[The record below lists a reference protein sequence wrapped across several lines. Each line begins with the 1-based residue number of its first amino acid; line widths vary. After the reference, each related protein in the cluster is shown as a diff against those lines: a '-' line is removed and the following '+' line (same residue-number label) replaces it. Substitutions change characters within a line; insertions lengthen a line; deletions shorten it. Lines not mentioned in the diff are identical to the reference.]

1 MMVAVVDSGVAF
13 KILIVDDDEATRAG
27 LKQLFEGAGYRV
39 TVAGTF
45 AEGRV
50 ALSESTPDLLIA
62 DVRLGEFN
70 GLHLVATN
78 PRSIPTIIVTG
89 YPDPVLEADAHHFGA
104 EYLLKP
110 VSPAGLMALVKAK
123 LERPKE
129 TVPVFSPARRWE
141 RKRVSD
147 LPAKI
152 GDAPARILDVSYGGL
167 RFEVERRAE
176 RSLPMSLTVT
186 LLTSGLSVPVDLVWT
201 TRSGEEHWLCGA
213 ALSQGENDTTTRAWY
228 GLIDAIA

>member
-1 MMVAVVDSGVAF
+1 MMVAVVASGVAF

-27 LKQLFEGAGYRV
+27 LKQLLETAGYKV

-45 AEGRV
+45 AEGRF
-50 ALSESTPDLLIA
+50 ALSASTPDLLIV
-62 DVRLGEFN
+62 DVRLGKFN
-70 GLHLVATN
+70 GLHLVTTN
-78 PRSIPTIIVTG
+78 RRSIPTIIVTG
-89 YPDPVLEADAHHFGA
+89 YPDPVLKANAQSLGA

-110 VSPAGLMALVKAK
+110 VSPGELMALVKAK
-123 LERPKE
+123 LEGPKE
-129 TVPVFSPARRWE
+129 TVPVFSPVRRWE

-147 LPAKI
+147 LPARI
-152 GDAPARILDVSYGGL
+152 GGAPARILDVSYGGL

-176 RSLPMSLTVT
+176 RSFPTSLTVD

-201 TRSGEEHWLCGA
+201 TRRGDETWMCGA
-213 ALSQGENDTTTRAWY
+213 ALSQGGEATTRAWY

>member
-1 MMVAVVDSGVAF
+1 MMVTVVVSGVAF

-27 LKQLFEGAGYRV
+27 LKQLLESAGYKV

-45 AEGRV
+45 AEGRF
-50 ALSESTPDLLIA
+50 ALSASTPDLLI
-62 DVRLGEFN
+62 V
-70 GLHLVATN
+70 VTTN
-78 PRSIPTIIVTG
+78 RRSIPTIIVTG
-89 YPDPVLEADAHHFGA
+89 YPDPVLKANAHRLGA
-104 EYLLKP
+104 EYLVKP

-123 LERPKE
+123 LYGPKE

-152 GDAPARILDVSYGGL
+152 GDAPARILDISYGGL

-176 RSLPMSLTVT
+176 SSLPTSLTVD

-201 TRSGEEHWLCGA
+201 TRSGEERWMCGA
-213 ALSQGENDTTTRAWY
+213 ALSQGEEETTRAWY
-228 GLIDAIA
+228 GLVDAIA